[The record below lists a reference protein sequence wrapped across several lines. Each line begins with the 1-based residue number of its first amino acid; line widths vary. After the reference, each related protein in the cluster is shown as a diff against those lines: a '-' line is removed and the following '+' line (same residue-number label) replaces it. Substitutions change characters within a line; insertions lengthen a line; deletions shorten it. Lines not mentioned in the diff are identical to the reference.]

1 LFEFLA
7 EKTIQILESLNIISK
22 NRAIYKFRIEI
33 LISILV
39 EILLIMII
47 GFILDCFFE
56 ALIYNVIFLVLR
68 KYTGGYRCITHLGNI
83 STYVAFFGLYLI
95 MKDYFN
101 FSTVVLCIIILIIE
115 GIIVYLSPV
124 QSNNRILNEL
134 EQKKYH
140 LCSITLSILIS
151 ITCLILKLL
160 NNSLYTILIY
170 SFSLVAILMVGEKVI
185 DKIELLNYI
194 N

>member
-1 LFEFLA
+1 
-7 EKTIQILESLNIISK
+7 
-22 NRAIYKFRIEI
+22 
-33 LISILV
+33 
-39 EILLIMII
+39 
-47 GFILDCFFE
+47 
-56 ALIYNVIFLVLR
+56 
-68 KYTGGYRCITHLGNI
+68 
-83 STYVAFFGLYLI
+83 

-170 SFSLVAILMVGEKVI
+170 SFSLVAVLMVGEKVI
-185 DKIELLNYI
+185 DKIELLNYV

>member
-1 LFEFLA
+1 MFEFLA

-83 STYVAFFGLYLI
+83 TALTS
-95 MKDYFN
+95 KN
-101 FSTVVLCIIILIIE
+101 
-115 GIIVYLSPV
+115 LS
-124 QSNNRILNEL
+124 S
-134 EQKKYH
+134 
-140 LCSITLSILIS
+140 
-151 ITCLILKLL
+151 
-160 NNSLYTILIY
+160 
-170 SFSLVAILMVGEKVI
+170 
-185 DKIELLNYI
+185 
-194 N
+194 

>member
-1 LFEFLA
+1 MFEFLA

-47 GFILDCFFE
+47 GFILDFFFE

-140 LCSITLSILIS
+140 LCSIT
-151 ITCLILKLL
+151 CLILKLL